1 VRLAALDSGRIDAY
15 LARLGTP
22 DVRHDAAGLARLQAA
37 HLMAVPFHNLLLLA
51 NDGRPWGLQ
60 ALHEVVDEAIAG
72 VGGNCDRTT
81 PPFTALLQA
90 VGFDARLAAATVRE
104 PGDHFVCVV
113 QAAGGRFLCD
123 VGNGHPY
130 LRPWDLDGPVQEQ
143 SFHGWRFRFDPAAP
157 GGPTLLRALPDGAL
171 KTVYVVDPTP
181 RDYDDFAP
189 MVTAHYTQA
198 GFGPF
203 LSGLRAVAIQPGAVL
218 TLRDTEYA
226 RDTRF
231 GRSVRRVAGH
241 DAVRALLT
249 ERFALPPRLVDEALE
264 VVDRRRPELFQE
276 PRWFALGRGHLR
288 DSVGVEPP
296 AREEVPDVLVS
307 LATVGRGASVRR
319 LLDTLA
325 EEVRASRYPGR
336 VGVLIVENHPP
347 AAAAHEPDPDGIVVH
362 RVAIERTRPA
372 LDRAAEAGVLPP
384 VGDRLPVPIGAAREA
399 QLAAL
404 RAHLAA
410 PVGGLPHPSEHA
422 LVVWMVDDD
431 IAFQQL
437 GLDGRVGR
445 HTHLLFRVARFWSEL
460 PQHAVVLGTFTGD
473 PPIPSL
479 DRASGLL
486 RDVSATIAH
495 LTRTRSDPD
504 NPDPS
509 WEAWPAP
516 EVRGD
521 SYYDLSEEEVDEQAV
536 WPFMPDWRG
545 STVHVAHRLLG
556 ELARVTAGGHPTR
569 PLLWDGAD
577 RVPTPSVRRGGNTL
591 FLDIDA
597 LFRWPTPVL
606 RCSDGVVTRR
616 ADTLWATLAQLDDR
630 AAVVEATLPV
640 LHGRE
645 EQRMVDHGAQL
656 GAEAARTTAGQ
667 VRGTVLA
674 RSLAAGFGCAALLAQ
689 REARVLAQRADVV
702 TQLDTLAW
710 TRLFYVD
717 PFGDPSYDGVAEVV
731 AGELERL
738 REAAAG
744 GLLPGDPGELDAFL
758 ARLPDA
764 VRAWRG
770 GW

>member
-1 VRLAALDSGRIDAY
+1 MRLAPLDNGRVDAY

-113 QAAGGRFLCD
+113 QAEGGRLLCD

-143 SFHGWRFRFDPAAP
+143 SFQGWRFRFDPAAP

-171 KTVYVVDPTP
+171 KTVYVVDPAP
-181 RDYDDFAP
+181 RAYDDFAP

-203 LSGLRAVAIQPGAVL
+203 LSGLRAVAIRPDAVL

-231 GRSVRRVAGH
+231 GRSLRRVAGR
-241 DAVRALLT
+241 DALRALLT
-249 ERFALPPRLVDEALE
+249 ERFALSTRLVDEALE
-264 VVDRRRPELFQE
+264 VVARRRPELFEE
-276 PRWFALGRGHLR
+276 PRWFALGRGHAR
-288 DSVGVEPP
+288 ESVGVEPP

-325 EEVRASRYPGR
+325 EEVRASGYPGR
-336 VGVLIVENHPP
+336 VGVLIVENHDRAE
-347 AAAAHEPDPDGIVVH
+347 AAAEPDPDGITVH
-362 RVAIERTRPA
+362 RVAIEDTRPA
-372 LDRAAEAGVLPP
+372 LDRAAQAGVLPP

-404 RAHLAA
+404 RVHLDA
-410 PVGGLPHPSEHA
+410 PVGGLPHPSEHP

-431 IAFQQL
+431 LAFLQL
-437 GLDGRVGR
+437 DPHGRIDR
-445 HTHLLFRVARFWSEL
+445 HTHLLFRAARFWSQL

-473 PPIPSL
+473 PPVPGLDSLGGQLHDLAENVSRMLVLGPDAGWQPPPAPPPSFDAYYDLTEAQAPRADAVWPYAPQRAGARVRDVAL
-479 DRASGLL
+479 DLL
-486 RDVSATIAH
+486 RD
-495 LTRTRSDPD
+495 LPR
-504 NPDPS
+504 
-509 WEAWPAP
+509 
-516 EVRGD
+516 
-521 SYYDLSEEEVDEQAV
+521 LVDGQQ
-536 WPFMPDWRG
+536 
-545 STVHVAHRLLG
+545 L
-556 ELARVTAGGHPTR
+556 TR
-569 PLLWDGAD
+569 PLVWDGAD
-577 RVPTPSVRRGGNTL
+577 AAPRPSLRRGGNAL
-591 FLDIDA
+591 FLDLDA

-606 RCSDGVVTRR
+606 ATSDGVTTRR
-616 ADTLWATLAQLDDR
+616 ADTVWAALAR
-630 AAVVEATLPV
+630 VEEPGAVVEATLPL

-645 EQRMVDHGAQL
+645 GQ
-656 GAEAARTTAGQ
+656 AARPGHVATDQAARLAAGQ
-667 VRGTVLA
+667 VRGVVLA
-674 RSLAAGFGCAALLAQ
+674 RAVAEAREVAHELPA
-689 REARVLAQRADVV
+689 REARVTAQRRDLRARLGVLRQQVLGLSAWSDPDLDVALADG
-702 TQLDTLAW
+702 LDVLDSLDRLA
-710 TRLFYVD
+710 
-717 PFGDPSYDGVAEVV
+717 S
-731 AGELERL
+731 AGEP
-738 REAAAG
+738 
-744 GLLPGDPGELDAFL
+744 LPGDPRELNAFL
-758 ARLPDA
+758 ALLPDA